1 MGFLLRKP
9 QPILILLFLFMTFHD
24 LVKIMA
30 DELSGVTLIKNFCLD
45 CHDGETQKGEINLK
59 AALGSEPLVKNLD
72 LWKTV
77 INRIE
82 NGDMPPKKNH
92 QPSYSEKK
100 ALLKWLDR
108 EVVQFDYS
116 SIDDPGY
123 EQARRLTHIEFSNT
137 LRDLLGLNMNLV
149 EDFPI
154 DLSGKSGFDNS
165 ANTLF
170 LQPILMERY
179 LGAIDK
185 AVEATIPLEGNP
197 TEKSPVLIVWP
208 NNKEEELEAAGKII
222 NRFLLR
228 AFRRPPTNRE
238 VNEVSAVYNRSR
250 EKNEPFAIGIRR
262 ALGAAL
268 VSPVFLLKSEQVKE
282 TNESYQV
289 DEFELASRLSYFLW
303 ASMPDD
309 ELFRMALEKRLAK
322 PDEFAR
328 QIVRMLADSKADAL
342 GNVFAAQWLGFD
354 ALGVRV
360 RLDPIDN
367 PWCTDTLMTAM
378 KQESAM
384 GFTSL
389 VRKNKPLSDLI
400 QSKTTYVNEELAKFY
415 KLKGVKGN
423 EMRLVAHTDKRRYG
437 LFGQASVLAVTSSPY
452 RTSPIRR
459 GEWILDSLLGTPP
472 PPPPPDAGELD
483 EDIEENRKL
492 TFRQKLE
499 MHSKNPRC
507 YSCHREMDPLGFSLE
522 NYDWFGRWRSES
534 RGRSIDSKGRL
545 PSGTEFEGP
554 IGLRDVIV
562 GEKLDDLARQI
573 TRKMLSYALGRQLE
587 YYDVP
592 AVRKILK
599 VFKEDNYRL
608 QTLLREVCS
617 SYPFK
622 YRKNP
627 ENAELVERK
636 ILSDND

>member
-82 NGDMPPKKNH
+82 NGDMPPKKND

-197 TEKSPVLIVWP
+197 TGKSPVLIVWP

-328 QIVRMLADSKADAL
+328 QVVRMLADSKSDAL

-499 MHSKNPRC
+499 MHSKDPRC
-507 YSCHREMDPLGFSLE
+507 NSCHREMDPLGFSLE